1 MMNLNTLKTFLT
13 KMTLLGSIALIST
26 PSQAAESL
34 FSPESK
40 DLFNIEFIRPEK
52 EENPSLEKE
61 VNLSFYETRVSE
73 ILFTISKIGEFNL
86 VYPKNLDK
94 KISINLHKRSISE
107 AIEDILHTAK
117 LKSSFEN
124 NTLKVYT
131 EDLRK
136 LEFYN
141 IATSYSSSKLVSK
154 LLNEHLFKQII
165 ISQDK
170 NLPKPYSFVNPAN
183 NDLTIAANPEQFR
196 IAKNF
201 INSIDHNQD
210 IKVIKL
216 KYLSSIKAERIVKE
230 NFPNLQTEKK
240 VKQIILTGNA
250 ASNIL
255 AEKLIEKVDLP
266 GSLQDLY
273 VEYFLVKEHLNDR
286 QELYIKEFLVPATL
300 MKIPEAIYANDR
312 FQQLQ
317 SSLKPLF
324 KEKLKLDT
332 DSIKRNIRG
341 TNIEVIPVSKESYV
355 IKMRNQT
362 NKIMDKN
369 LIVYLDRAK
378 NLFSDKYLKKNM
390 RNRLVLVMMKLD

>member
-1 MMNLNTLKTFLT
+1 MMNLNTLKIFFT
-13 KMTLLGSIALIST
+13 KVTLLISIALLST
-26 PSQAAESL
+26 PSMATEPL
-34 FSPESK
+34 FSPDSK
-40 DLFNIEFIRPEK
+40 DLFNIKFIRPEK
-52 EENPSLEKE
+52 EENPSLDKE
-61 VNLSFYETRVSE
+61 INLSFYETRVSE
-73 ILFTISKIGEFNL
+73 ILLTISKIGEFNL

-94 KISINLHKRSISE
+94 KISINLHKRTIAE

-124 NTLKVYT
+124 NSLKVYT

-165 ISQDK
+165 ISQDR

-183 NDLTIAANPEQFR
+183 NEITIAANPEQFR
-196 IAKNF
+196 IAQDF
-201 INSIDHNQD
+201 INSIDRNQD

-216 KYLSSIKAERIVKE
+216 KYLSSIKAERIIKE

-240 VKQIILTGNA
+240 IKQIILTGNA
-250 ASNIL
+250 ASNML

-332 DSIKRNIRG
+332 DSIQRNIRG

-362 NKIMDKN
+362 NKIMDKT
-369 LIVYLDRAK
+369 LVAYLDRAK
-378 NLFSDKYLKKNM
+378 NLFSDKHLKKDM
-390 RNRLVLVMMKLD
+390 HNRLILVMMKLD

>member
-1 MMNLNTLKTFLT
+1 MDN
-13 KMTLLGSIALIST
+13 
-26 PSQAAESL
+26 
-34 FSPESK
+34 
-40 DLFNIEFIRPEK
+40 
-52 EENPSLEKE
+52 
-61 VNLSFYETRVSE
+61 
-73 ILFTISKIGEFNL
+73 
-86 VYPKNLDK
+86 
-94 KISINLHKRSISE
+94 
-107 AIEDILHTAK
+107 
-117 LKSSFEN
+117 
-124 NTLKVYT
+124 
-131 EDLRK
+131 
-136 LEFYN
+136 
-141 IATSYSSSKLVSK
+141 
-154 LLNEHLFKQII
+154 
-165 ISQDK
+165 
-170 NLPKPYSFVNPAN
+170 
-183 NDLTIAANPEQFR
+183 
-196 IAKNF
+196 
-201 INSIDHNQD
+201 
-210 IKVIKL
+210 
-216 KYLSSIKAERIVKE
+216 
-230 NFPNLQTEKK
+230 KK

-273 VEYFLVKEHLNDR
+273 VEYFLVKEHLNER